1 MFLSLLTVLAHAA
14 PAAAPVDE
22 APAGRT
28 YKYLEREEIIFEGV
42 DVNGEIV
49 KPEVRLSSERP
60 PPRFNPLI
68 RLRTDWNAEVAASLD
83 EIE

>member
-1 MFLSLLTVLAHAA
+1 MFLTLLTALAHAE
-14 PAAAPVDE
+14 PAAEPVDE

-28 YKYLEREEIIFEGV
+28 YKYLEREEIVFEGL

-68 RLRTDWNAEVAASLD
+68 RLRTDWNAELKTSID